1 MNIKFWILHI
11 MNFNLPIS
19 SQNVFLG
26 SVIDHPVLSCS
37 SKSLEFLP
45 RCSLIDHFM
54 GIWHQWFGISP
65 AFIEWSMQRLIGH
78 WRLCWNLHRYWWSP
92 SWSQLHHFAPL
103 SDFISYLSTCRVFH
117 MSDGSDRA
125 YLRSLLVHSKLE
137 SGFDKLLRSWLVHRF
152 QMSAG
157 SDRAYLRSWLVHSK
171 LEYGFDSHRS
181 FPIWV
186 VILLLSARRVWYWWL
201 RLIYFCRVII
211 QRWAI
216 HVC

>member
-1 MNIKFWILHI
+1 

-19 SQNVFLG
+19 PQNVFLR

-37 SKSLEFLP
+37 LKSLEFLP
-45 RCSLIDHFM
+45 RCSLIDHSM
-54 GIWHQWFGISP
+54 GIWHQWFGISR

-78 WRLCWNLHRYWWSP
+78 LHRYWWSP

-117 MSDGSDRA
+117 KSDGSDRA
-125 YLRSLLVHSKLE
+125 YLRS
-137 SGFDKLLRSWLVHRF
+137 WLVHMF

-171 LEYGFDSHRS
+171 FECGFDSHRS
-181 FPIWV
+181 FLIWV
-186 VILLLSARRVWYWWL
+186 LILLLSAGRV
-201 RLIYFCRVII
+201 
-211 QRWAI
+211 
-216 HVC
+216 

>member
-11 MNFNLPIS
+11 VNFILPIS
-19 SQNVFLG
+19 FQNVFLRY
-26 SVIDHPVLSCS
+26 VIDHPVLSCS

-137 SGFDKLLRSWLVHRF
+137 SGFD
-152 QMSAG
+152 
-157 SDRAYLRSWLVHSK
+157 
-171 LEYGFDSHRS
+171 SHRS
-181 FPIWV
+181 FSIWV

>member
-1 MNIKFWILHI
+1 

-19 SQNVFLG
+19 SQNVFLR

-45 RCSLIDHFM
+45 RCSLIDHSM
-54 GIWHQWFGISP
+54 GIWHQWFGISR

-78 WRLCWNLHRYWWSP
+78 LHRYWWSP

-117 MSDGSDRA
+117 KSDGSDRA

-171 LEYGFDSHRS
+171 FDCGFDSHRS
-181 FPIWV
+181 FLIWV
-186 VILLLSARRVWYWWL
+186 LFLLLSARRV
-201 RLIYFCRVII
+201 
-211 QRWAI
+211 
-216 HVC
+216 